1 MLKSIFLPFRCNPIG
16 RWDKTWSHW
25 LIPDYEREILSF
37 KARNH
42 TLLGPWMIR
51 FISLSCWNMKLL
63 YYNFKNVL
71 KYANEAENLHFT
83 TRLFIKNV
91 HPCTFSK
98 FYGQNVSQNYPRYQ
112 GGNPRPSQKT
122 VHISARKSLSRGYIT
137 LLYNNLYNDLNKNKA
152 KDEERNKTWQD
163 VVLWEINQ
171 QWGMLSRH
179 YHTV

>member
-98 FYGQNVSQNYPRYQ
+98 FYGQNVKVKTTQDIKGEIPDHPRRLFIFQ
-112 GGNPRPSQKT
+112 QE
-122 VHISARKSLSRGYIT
+122 
-137 LLYNNLYNDLNKNKA
+137 NLYPGAILHCFII
-152 KDEERNKTWQD
+152 TFTM
-163 VVLWEINQ
+163 I
-171 QWGMLSRH
+171 
-179 YHTV
+179 